1 MEGMLMVGGFVLCE
15 EDVCVCVWVRREG
28 KSEFGTRWTAF
39 LYFFDLDISLD
50 SALVEGQPKP
60 HLCHC
65 KQGGMVT
72 ACNGG
77 WGLTEFQLS
86 PPLVF
91 IDMNKTRTREI
102 GHSYDA
108 GRLLVL

>member
-1 MEGMLMVGGFVLCE
+1 
-15 EDVCVCVWVRREG
+15 
-28 KSEFGTRWTAF
+28 
-39 LYFFDLDISLD
+39 
-50 SALVEGQPKP
+50 
-60 HLCHC
+60 
-65 KQGGMVT
+65 MVT

-102 GHSYDA
+102 GHSYDTE
-108 GRLLVL
+108 RLLVL